1 MKRRTELEKIGRV
14 LRHFQTLDIEMQI
27 PTILTFLELAMWDD
41 TKAPSV
47 TELGKKIGT
56 KTTTTAGSRN
66 IMAWSDTNRSRKKGY
81 DMMEAK
87 ENPEYRVEKLVY
99 MKPSG
104 YAFADSLIELLKKEN
119 KNGNT

>member
-1 MKRRTELEKIGRV
+1 MKRRTELEIVSKV

-27 PTILTFLELAMWDD
+27 PTMLTFLELAMWDD
-41 TKAPSV
+41 SKAPSV
-47 TELGKKIGT
+47 TELGRKIGT

-66 IMAWSDTNRSRKKGY
+66 IMAWSVTNRSRKKGY

-99 MKPSG
+99 MKPNG
-104 YAFADSLIELLKKEN
+104 YAFADQLIDLLKKEN
-119 KNGNT
+119 